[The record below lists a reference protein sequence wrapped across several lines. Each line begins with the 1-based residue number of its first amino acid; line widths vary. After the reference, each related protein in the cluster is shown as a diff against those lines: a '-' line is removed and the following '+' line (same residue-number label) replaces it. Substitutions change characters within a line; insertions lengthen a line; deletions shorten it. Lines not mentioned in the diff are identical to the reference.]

1 MQSCRI
7 ETKIGLNVNTAAHR
21 RAFSSLLKGEH
32 HNMRKN
38 LMVVTIAV
46 AVAFGCL
53 APGIASAQ
61 ATMAKKSLYSR
72 LGGKKAITAVV
83 DQFVSNVAADNR
95 INKFFS
101 AAASDP
107 KRLVMF
113 KGKLVD
119 QICQGTGGP
128 CKYRGKDMKSAHK
141 GMSISEADFN
151 ALVEDLV
158 AALNKFNVPQAEQ
171 NELLGILGPMKGDIV
186 GQ

>member
-1 MQSCRI
+1 
-7 ETKIGLNVNTAAHR
+7 
-21 RAFSSLLKGEH
+21 
-32 HNMRKN
+32 MRKN
-38 LMVVTIAV
+38 LTIVAIAV
-46 AVAFGCL
+46 AVTFGCL
-53 APGIASAQ
+53 ATGLASAQ
-61 ATMAKKSLYSR
+61 DMGKAKMAKKSLYSR

-83 DQFVSNVAADNR
+83 DQFVANVAADNR

-101 AAASDP
+101 GTASDP
-107 KRLVMF
+107 KRLAMF

-119 QICQGTGGP
+119 QICQGAGGP
-128 CKYRGKDMKSAHK
+128 CKYRGKDMKTAHK
-141 GMSISEADFN
+141 GMGISDADFN